1 MNRELTEQLLLQ
13 ENECFS
19 NTTGIS
25 ETNRSLGFQP
35 AFRDNTTGDV
45 YLSRFADG
53 RCAPVHLLV
62 GLPDEVVTRRTPA
75 GEISA
80 IRSSVV
86 SGFVRAG
93 RFFMRAEAAKV
104 SVTRH

>member
-1 MNRELTEQLLLQ
+1 MKRELTEQLLLQ
-13 ENECFS
+13 ENECFA
-19 NTTGIS
+19 NTPGVS
-25 ETNRSLGFQP
+25 ENNRSLGFQP
-35 AFRDNTTGDV
+35 AFRDNTTGDI

-62 GLPDEVVTRRTPA
+62 GLPDEVVIHRTPA

-80 IRSSVV
+80 IRSSVI

-93 RFFMRAEAAKV
+93 CFFTRVEAEKV
-104 SVTRH
+104 SLTRH